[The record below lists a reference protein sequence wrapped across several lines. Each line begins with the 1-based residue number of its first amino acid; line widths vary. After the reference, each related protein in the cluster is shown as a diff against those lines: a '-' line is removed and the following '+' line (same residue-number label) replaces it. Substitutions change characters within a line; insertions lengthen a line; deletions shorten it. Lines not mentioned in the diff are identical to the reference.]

1 MPHVEFLLIH
11 KDAALPEP
19 MDSGWDI
26 AVSES
31 VVVPARQVARVRTGC
46 AIGIPEGYVGML
58 YERMH
63 LVLKQPYQLL
73 CPVIHTG
80 FDAEVSLMVYN
91 LSDKPLELRKYDKI
105 AQLLAIPVLPYS
117 QPVMTLTSR
126 KRQHIGHSGYR
137 THEPSK

>member
-26 AVSES
+26 AVAES

-63 LVLKQPYQLL
+63 LVLKQP
-73 CPVIHTG
+73 
-80 FDAEVSLMVYN
+80 
-91 LSDKPLELRKYDKI
+91 
-105 AQLLAIPVLPYS
+105 
-117 QPVMTLTSR
+117 
-126 KRQHIGHSGYR
+126 
-137 THEPSK
+137 